1 MARFAPPP
9 VRTEIVG
16 VKDPTTGK
24 QDSPTYPWERWFQAI
39 TDFLTAPQIP
49 KSTPASSAA
58 TGVPDTIIYDANF
71 IYICVAKNTWKRT
84 ALSSF

>member
-9 VRTEIVG
+9 IRTEFVG
-16 VKDPTTGK
+16 KN

-39 TDFLTAPQIP
+39 TDFLTALQVPRA
-49 KSTPASSAA
+49 TPTSSAA
-58 TGVPDTIIYDANF
+58 TGTPDSITYDQNF
-71 IYICVAKNTWKRT
+71 IYICVAKNTWKRV

>member
-9 VRTEIVG
+9 VRTELVG
-16 VKDPTTGK
+16 KD

-39 TDFLTAPQIP
+39 TDFLTAPTIP
-49 KSTPASSAA
+49 RQTPVSSAA
-58 TGVPDTIIYDANF
+58 TGAPDSIIYDANF
-71 IYICVAKNTWKRT
+71 IYICVAKNTWKRV

>member
-9 VRTEIVG
+9 VRTELVG
-16 VKDPTTGK
+16 KHPQTGGP
-24 QDSPTYPWERWFQAI
+24 DAPTYPWERWFQAI
-39 TDFLTAPQIP
+39 TDFLTAPTIP
-49 KSTPASSAA
+49 RQTPATSSA

-71 IYICVAKNTWKRT
+71 IYICTAKNTWKRV